1 MGFFDYTQARKT
13 YRNDKTML
21 QVIDALE
28 DMDQYHLLR
37 RSSINK
43 ASFELPDT
51 AVEIKPGLQFVMV
64 VCCSPLPYLAVM
76 IMTRS

>member
-1 MGFFDYTQARKT
+1 MGFFDYTQARKI

-43 ASFELPDT
+43 VSFELPDT
-51 AVEIKPGLQFVMV
+51 AVEIKTW
-64 VCCSPLPYLAVM
+64 LAVCDGGLLFS
-76 IMTRS
+76 TTLLGCDD